1 MKLIGLIVA
10 NLLVSKLI
18 MSKYSRLCTRNI
30 FLRRYSN
37 SKLDNNTAW
46 SFRTC
51 SYSVRAI
58 TQYLRKTPNCFK
70 LTQILWCCLFNSK
83 FYHLANNGRRKK
95 ALPLSPDNWSICVHC
110 STAFFPVLYFKFVF
124 PTWTN
129 CDMDSARICCMSE
142 GCNFYTLSPCFLP
155 PPLSPPN
162 LRTVAKIYNYH
173 GWLRDN
179 WILKI

>member
-1 MKLIGLIVA
+1 MKLIGLIVI

-18 MSKYSRLCTRNI
+18 MSQDSRLCTRNI

-51 SYSVRAI
+51 SYSVCAI

-83 FYHLANNGRRKK
+83 FCHLANNGRRKK
-95 ALPLSPDNWSICVHC
+95 ALPFPLTTDQSVCIVQQLFFLFCISNLYSPPEQIATWIARVFVACQKGVIF
-110 STAFFPVLYFKFVF
+110 TLFPRAFCP
-124 PTWTN
+124 
-129 CDMDSARICCMSE
+129 
-142 GCNFYTLSPCFLP
+142 P
-155 PPLSPPN
+155 PPLPPKSANRSEN
-162 LRTVAKIYNYH
+162 LQLPRVTE
-173 GWLRDN
+173 R
-179 WILKI
+179 

>member
-58 TQYLRKTPNCFK
+58 TQYLRKTPNYFK
-70 LTQILWCCLFNSK
+70 LTQILWYCLFNSK
-83 FYHLANNGRRKK
+83 FCHLANNGRRKK
-95 ALPLSPDNWSICVHC
+95 ALP
-110 STAFFPVLYFKFVF
+110 FPLTRDQSVCIVQQLFCPFCISNLYFKIVF
-124 PTWTN
+124 STWTN
-129 CDMDSARICCMSE
+129 CDMDSASICCMSE
-142 GCNFYTLSPCFLP
+142 GCNFYTLSPRFLP
-155 PPLSPPN
+155 PPLPEP
-162 LRTVAKIYNYH
+162 
-173 GWLRDN
+173 
-179 WILKI
+179 